1 MKVKDEGEDGGDPRP
16 RAVCGV
22 VRMVGLG
29 ARIYRYIDRCQVD
42 HRIVAWYTPVYICV
56 PVRVEPAKNAI
67 RPLPACVQ
75 LQAYK
80 VR

>member
-1 MKVKDEGEDGGDPRP
+1 MKVKMEVKDLANPRP

-29 ARIYRYIDRCQVD
+29 ARIIDRCQVD
-42 HRIVAWYTPVYICV
+42 HRIVAWYTHMYICV
-56 PVRVEPAKNAI
+56 RERVEPAKNAI